1 MKQMHLIWILSA
13 TLTAGFGLPGCGE
26 GGSGGSSAMQIAVI
40 PKGTSHEFWKAVHA
54 GAAARAAESD
64 GKVEIIGCA
73 VIALDGKAGNR
84 CL

>member
-54 GAAARAAESD
+54 GAAALQHFWVQGGGGYLIPSP
-64 GKVEIIGCA
+64 
-73 VIALDGKAGNR
+73 AG
-84 CL
+84 